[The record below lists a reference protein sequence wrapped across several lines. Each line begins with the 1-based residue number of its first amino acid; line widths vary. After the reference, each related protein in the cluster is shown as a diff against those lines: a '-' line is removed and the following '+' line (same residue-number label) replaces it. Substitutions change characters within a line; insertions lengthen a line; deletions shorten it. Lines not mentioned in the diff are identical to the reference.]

1 MKKFLIL
8 IIITLFSQNIFADE
22 KLEKKAR
29 EINKKIRCVVC
40 QSQSIDDSDS
50 ILARDLRVLIKQKLE
65 EGQSE
70 KEITNYLV
78 ERYGEFILLKPKFN
92 PSTYLLWL
100 APILILLFGIF
111 LILCIFPYFFL
122 ITLKFRY
129 ALYLQYQKI
138 L

>member
-50 ILARDLRVLIKQKLE
+50 LLARDLRVLIKEKLK
-65 EGQSE
+65 EGKTE

-78 ERYGEFILLKPKFN
+78 ERYGEFILFKPRFN
-92 PSTYLLWL
+92 PNTYFLWL
-100 APILILLFGIF
+100 APLIIIIFGLFWIKGIF
-111 LILCIFPYFFL
+111 
-122 ITLKFRY
+122 KRN
-129 ALYLQYQKI
+129 
-138 L
+138 

>member
-50 ILARDLRVLIKQKLE
+50 ILARDLRSLIKEKLK
-65 EGQSE
+65 EGKSE
-70 KEITNYLV
+70 KEITGYLV
-78 ERYGEFILLKPKFN
+78 DRYGEFILLKPKFN
-92 PSTYLLWL
+92 SNTYFLWL
-100 APILILLFGIF
+100 APIFIILFGVF
-111 LILCIFPYFFL
+111 LIKGIF
-122 ITLKFRY
+122 K
-129 ALYLQYQKI
+129 KN
-138 L
+138 

>member
-8 IIITLFSQNIFADE
+8 VILTLFSQNIFADE
-22 KLEKKAR
+22 NLDKKAR

-111 LILCIFPYFFL
+111 LIRGIFR
-122 ITLKFRY
+122 KN
-129 ALYLQYQKI
+129 
-138 L
+138 

>member
-50 ILARDLRVLIKQKLE
+50 LLARDLRVLIKEKLK
-65 EGQSE
+65 EGKNE
-70 KEITNYLV
+70 KEITDYLV
-78 ERYGEFILLKPKFN
+78 ERYGEFILLKPRFN
-92 PSTYLLWL
+92 SKTYFLWL
-100 APILILLFGIF
+100 APIIILLFGLF
-111 LILCIFPYFFL
+111 LIKGIFKKNL
-122 ITLKFRY
+122 HG
-129 ALYLQYQKI
+129 I

>member
-50 ILARDLRVLIKQKLE
+50 LLARDLRVLIKEKLK
-65 EGQSE
+65 EGKTE

-78 ERYGEFILLKPKFN
+78 ERYGEFILLKPRFN
-92 PSTYLLWL
+92 SNTYFLWL
-100 APILILLFGIF
+100 APLIIIIFGLFWIKGIF
-111 LILCIFPYFFL
+111 
-122 ITLKFRY
+122 KRN
-129 ALYLQYQKI
+129 
-138 L
+138 

>member
-1 MKKFLIL
+1 MKNFLIL
-8 IIITLFSQNIFADE
+8 ITLIFFPLNLFSNENI
-22 KLEKKAR
+22 EKKAR

-50 ILARDLRVLIKQKLE
+50 ILARDLRKLIKDKLE

-92 PSTYLLWL
+92 PNTYILWL
-100 APILILLFGIF
+100 TPIIIILFGIF
-111 LILCIFPYFFL
+111 LIKGIFR
-122 ITLKFRY
+122 KN
-129 ALYLQYQKI
+129 
-138 L
+138 

>member
-1 MKKFLIL
+1 MKKILIL
-8 IIITLFSQNIFADE
+8 ITLTLFSQNIFADE
-22 KLEKKAR
+22 NLDKKAR

-111 LILCIFPYFFL
+111 LIRGIFR
-122 ITLKFRY
+122 KN
-129 ALYLQYQKI
+129 
-138 L
+138 

>member
-8 IIITLFSQNIFADE
+8 IIIIFFSQNIFADE

-50 ILARDLRVLIKQKLE
+50 ILARDLRKLIKDKLE

-111 LILCIFPYFFL
+111 LIRGICR
-122 ITLKFRY
+122 KN
-129 ALYLQYQKI
+129 
-138 L
+138 

>member
-1 MKKFLIL
+1 MKKLFIL
-8 IIITLFSQNIFADE
+8 IVLTLFSQNIFADE
-22 KLEKKAR
+22 NLDKKAR

-40 QSQSIDDSDS
+40 QSQSINDSDS

-92 PSTYLLWL
+92 PNTYLLWL

-111 LILCIFPYFFL
+111 LIRGIFR
-122 ITLKFRY
+122 KN
-129 ALYLQYQKI
+129 
-138 L
+138 